1 MSTVPEI
8 VAVHHVTL
16 TVTDLEASLPWYREV
31 LGFETVGR
39 QETAALRK
47 AKAVRGTEVVT
58 FVEHADALVGRFDP
72 RRVGLDHLAFAVA
85 DDAALGEWIEH
96 LDAVGVEHSPRT
108 PAATGTMITFTDP
121 DGIALELYTL
131 S

>member
-39 QETAALRK
+39 QDTGTLRK
-47 AKAVRGTEVVT
+47 AKAVRGTQVVT
-58 FVEHADALVGRFDP
+58 FVEHADAVTGRFDP
-72 RRVGLDHLAFAVA
+72 RRVGLDHLAFAVT
-85 DDAALGEWIEH
+85 DDALGQWIEH
-96 LDAVGVEHSPRT
+96 LDAFGVEHSPRT